1 MDRESKNGGIA
12 LRKYLNWKGALV
24 GGRKLN
30 LSEWLLGIFKVRS
43 SDFCLFVAFH
53 GACLD

>member
-1 MDRESKNGGIA
+1 MDRESRNGGVA
-12 LRKYLNWKGALV
+12 FRKYSNWKGVLV

-30 LSEWLLGIFKVRS
+30 LSEWFLGIFKVHS

>member
-1 MDRESKNGGIA
+1 MDRESRNGGVA
-12 LRKYLNWKGALV
+12 FRKYPNWKGVLV

-30 LSEWLLGIFKVRS
+30 LSEWFLGIFKVHS
-43 SDFCLFVAFH
+43 YDFCLFVAFH